1 MNNARVKYLIFDWPQ
16 KIDQWQYSKENEK
29 A

>member
-1 MNNARVKYLIFDWPQ
+1 MNNARVTYLIFDRPK